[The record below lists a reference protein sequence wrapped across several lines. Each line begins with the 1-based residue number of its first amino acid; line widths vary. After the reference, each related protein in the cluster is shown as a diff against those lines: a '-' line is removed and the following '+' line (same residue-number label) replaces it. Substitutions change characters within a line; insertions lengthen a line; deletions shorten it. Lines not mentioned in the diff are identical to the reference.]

1 MTQAAPKVFQM
12 NQNVLLVKLMPIT
25 LTDIV
30 HKLSFMKKKPHLFLQ
45 FIVTDNSD
53 LHRGC
58 EQVHHV
64 KDSCSLSF
72 VLFCIP
78 FFCLLKLIL
87 VIFLHLLEETQA
99 IRTSEKV
106 MHALCSGSGLKS
118 FGY

>member
-30 HKLSFMKKKPHLFLQ
+30 HKRSFMKKKHTFFYNLLLL
-45 FIVTDNSD
+45 ITVT
-53 LHRGC
+53 C
-58 EQVHHV
+58 IEVQQVHHV